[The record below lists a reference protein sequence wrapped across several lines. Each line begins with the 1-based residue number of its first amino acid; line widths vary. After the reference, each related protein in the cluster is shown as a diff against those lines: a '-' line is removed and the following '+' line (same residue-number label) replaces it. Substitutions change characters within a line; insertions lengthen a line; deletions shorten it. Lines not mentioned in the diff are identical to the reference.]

1 MEISSPPLTEDM
13 IAYIA
18 QQIETLIQNI
28 PTSAIKSRKS
38 PTEQPPPP
46 PTLRDFIRSV
56 STASLVPTA
65 TLLCS
70 TVYIKSVITNLDPST
85 TKKVKSTGHRMF
97 LAAVML
103 ASKFLNDRA
112 PRATDWVYYA
122 GGFFSLEDV
131 NLMERQFLRILRW
144 DLRINFDDYLNH
156 ILPFLT
162 RPRVISPPTPPSSPR
177 LSPEPIPQSQS
188 KSARRRFAKRKR
200 ALKESQKFNDKGE
213 K

>member
-1 MEISSPPLTEDM
+1 M

-28 PTSAIKSRKS
+28 PTSAIKSRTS

-65 TLLCS
+65 TLLCT

-144 DLRINFDDYLNH
+144 DLRISFDDYLNH

-177 LSPEPIPQSQS
+177 LSPEPIPQESTQ
-188 KSARRRFAKRKR
+188 KRWAAACKKKTRAKRIAKTR
-200 ALKESQKFNDKGE
+200 RQGRKGNGV
-213 K
+213 